1 METEILQE
9 RLELAVERIG
19 KIEEE
24 QSLPEAF
31 EAYFHRVAR
40 FLMGEEEEKE
50 HYEQSYLNPAYAEEQ
65 LGEELGRFLSAL
77 YYEMYSLTGLRGQEE
92 IQEAVIRMEL
102 FLEIYGI
109 FVLEWQ
115 ESQRLPEVQSLK
127 QSFYWFAFDYAD
139 VAAEKY
145 VKELAELAEGDGE
158 RMNCLG
164 STSILYGFLPET
176 KGRMISLWKEGER
189 EEDHREDVALV
200 LDKAY
205 VSRKLEVFRTVLE
218 QQKDLVRQKKNQRQT
233 TLNQQQESVT
243 AAQRETVIPSRT
255 SMHNQNPAA
264 IIMSREQKKLWS
276 EYCRQAE
283 TIWKEHCEPAKE
295 I

>member
-9 RLELAVERIG
+9 RLELAVERID

-31 EAYFHRVAR
+31 DIYFRRVAR
-40 FLMGEEEEKE
+40 FLIGEEEKKE
-50 HYEQSYLNPAYAEEQ
+50 PYAQSYLNPAYAGEQ

-92 IQEAVIRMEL
+92 LQEFVIRMEL

-109 FVLEWQ
+109 FLLEWQ
-115 ESQRLPEVQSLK
+115 ENRRLPGVQSLR

-145 VKELAELAEGDGE
+145 VKELAKFAEGDEEGT
-158 RMNCLG
+158 NCLR

-176 KGRMISLWKEGER
+176 KARMISLWKEGER
-189 EEDHREDVALV
+189 EEDHRTDVALV

-205 VSRKLEVFRTVLE
+205 VSRKLEVFRTALE
-218 QQKDLVRQKKNQRQT
+218 QQKDLMRQKKLQQQM
-233 TLNQQQESVT
+233 TLNQQQESVS
-243 AAQRETVIPSRT
+243 AAQLEKVIPSRRRMQ
-255 SMHNQNPAA
+255 SQNPAA
-264 IIMSREQKKLWS
+264 IIMSGEQKKLWA

-283 TIWKEHCEPAKE
+283 NIWNEHCGLTSE

>member
-31 EAYFHRVAR
+31 EVYFHRVAR

-50 HYEQSYLNPAYAEEQ
+50 HYYAQSYLNPIYAGEQ
-65 LGEELGRFLSAL
+65 LGEELGGFLSAL

-92 IQEAVIRMEL
+92 LQESVIRMEL

-109 FVLEWQ
+109 FMLEWQ
-115 ESQRLPEVQSLK
+115 ENQRLPEFESLR
-127 QSFYWFAFDYAD
+127 QCFYWFAFDYAD

-145 VKELAELAEGDGE
+145 VKELVAPAKEEY
-158 RMNCLG
+158 RVSCLDVK
-164 STSILYGFLPET
+164 SVLYGFLPELPGAPAE
-176 KGRMISLWKEGER
+176 KEVLNVQEVLKEQELWSR
-189 EEDHREDVALV
+189 DADHIQDVALV

-205 VSRKLEVFRTVLE
+205 VSRKLEVFRTALE
-218 QQKDLVRQKKNQRQT
+218 QQKELKQQKSTGIVAQSKKGIPTRISIQSKNPD
-233 TLNQQQESVT
+233 
-243 AAQRETVIPSRT
+243 AI
-255 SMHNQNPAA
+255 SMN
-264 IIMSREQKKLWS
+264 RDQKKLWS

-283 TIWKEHCEPAKE
+283 NIWKEHCFLTEE

>member
-1 METEILQE
+1 METEILKE

-77 YYEMYSLTGLRGQEE
+77 YYEVYSLTGLRGQEE
-92 IQEAVIRMEL
+92 LREAVIRMEL

-115 ESQRLPEVQSLK
+115 ENQKLPEVQSLK

-145 VKELAELAEGDGE
+145 VKELAELAEGNREG
-158 RMNCLG
+158 RNCLE

-176 KGRMISLWKEGER
+176 KEQMNSRWYEG
-189 EEDHREDVALV
+189 HREDVALV

-205 VSRKLEVFRTVLE
+205 VSRKLEVFRTALE
-218 QQKDLVRQKKNQRQT
+218 QQK
-233 TLNQQQESVT
+233 ESERSKGCAIAT
-243 AAQRETVIPSRT
+243 QCEKVIPSGT
-255 SMHNQNPAA
+255 SVQSQNPAA
-264 IIMSREQKKLWS
+264 FIMSREQKKLWS
-276 EYCRQAE
+276 EYYRQAE
-283 TIWKEHCEPAKE
+283 NIWKDHCGLAAET
-295 I
+295 